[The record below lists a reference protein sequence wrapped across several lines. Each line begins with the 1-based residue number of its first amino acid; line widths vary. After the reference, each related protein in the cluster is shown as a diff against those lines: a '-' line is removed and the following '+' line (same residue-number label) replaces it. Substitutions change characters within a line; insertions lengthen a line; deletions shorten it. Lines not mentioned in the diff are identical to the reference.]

1 MNINRIAVT
10 VGHGYTLSM
19 VQLAGDHSFME
30 CCLFAPD
37 GELIKFGPNTDN
49 IGCSHDDEQAEWRY
63 VSASKLADI
72 IHGAIAK
79 AEFLNALD
87 SLNFECDTLDLLTI
101 NMD

>member
-19 VQLAGDHSFME
+19 VQLAGDHSFTE
-30 CCLFAPD
+30 VALYAPD
-37 GELIKFGPNTDN
+37 GGLIKFGPNIDN
-49 IGCSHDDEQAEWRY
+49 LGCSHDVEQDEWRY
-63 VSASKLADI
+63 VSASKLADM